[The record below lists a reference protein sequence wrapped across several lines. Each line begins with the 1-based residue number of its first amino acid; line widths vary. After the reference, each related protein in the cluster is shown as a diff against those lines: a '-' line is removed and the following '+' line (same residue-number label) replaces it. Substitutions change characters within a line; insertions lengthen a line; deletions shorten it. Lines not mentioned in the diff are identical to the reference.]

1 MYVTV
6 WYCYAWSALFENSSI
21 GQKRL
26 NSALY
31 QWLKSLIS
39 IRGNV
44 SRVKLLETLKMDE
57 PYNLIGSLT
66 IKVIKLSI
74 GWLFSHHKERLW
86 KCSHRINSEEIVG
99 ICSKMKEWRM
109 KWSQEAKILG
119 FRLETALLKITQH
132 NERKSNIK
140 TQTIIDLINK
150 ATDELV
156 QIYFQK

>member
-1 MYVTV
+1 
-6 WYCYAWSALFENSSI
+6 
-21 GQKRL
+21 
-26 NSALY
+26 
-31 QWLKSLIS
+31 
-39 IRGNV
+39 
-44 SRVKLLETLKMDE
+44 
-57 PYNLIGSLT
+57 
-66 IKVIKLSI
+66 
-74 GWLFSHHKERLW
+74 
-86 KCSHRINSEEIVG
+86 
-99 ICSKMKEWRM
+99 MKEWRM